1 MKKIFIFLGIALLLS
16 SFKADETSDIQ
27 AGEKLVYA
35 GSYNMSG
42 LMTHLAQVTMSTENV
57 NTSKNQYL
65 HLSCEL
71 STFSKW
77 DKFFKIR
84 DLYET
89 YVTPGSLKPNLYK
102 RSIDE
107 GGYTKKEKY
116 VFKGTSVTSTAKKRN
131 KPETTRTFTIGANT
145 VDAITLLYKVRTLDF
160 SKMKTGQTKS
170 FTIVFDEKQIPV
182 TLKYMGTETVAAGN
196 LGSKTCYKLSIGAKT
211 DALRGKDK
219 NLIWLTADN
228 HKVPAL
234 MKFSI
239 PVGTG
244 ELKLTS
250 ATGL

>member
-1 MKKIFIFLGIALLLS
+1 MKKIVLLPLLLLLFV
-16 SFKADETSDIQ
+16 SFKADEGNGIE

-42 LMTHLAQVTMSTENV
+42 LMTHIAQVTMSTENV

-84 DLYET
+84 DLYES

-116 VFKGTSVTSTAKKRN
+116 VFKGNQVTSTVQKR
-131 KPETTRTFTIGANT
+131 KRPETTRTFSIGANS
-145 VDAITLLYKVRTLDF
+145 VDAITLLYKLRSVDF
-160 SKMKTGQTKS
+160 SKMKSGQTKS
-170 FTIVFDEKQIPV
+170 FTIVFDEKEIPV
-182 TLKYMGTETVAAGN
+182 TLKFMGTESIAAGN
-196 LGSKTCYKLSIGAKT
+196 LGTKPCYKLSIGAKT
-211 DALRGKDK
+211 NALRGKDK
-219 NLIWLTADN
+219 NLIWLTADA

>member
-1 MKKIFIFLGIALLLS
+1 MKKIVLLPLLLLLFV
-16 SFKADETSDIQ
+16 SFKADEGNGIE

-42 LMTHLAQVTMSTENV
+42 LMTHIAQVTMSTENV

-84 DLYET
+84 DLYES

-116 VFKGTSVTSTAKKRN
+116 VFKGNQVTSTVQKR
-131 KPETTRTFTIGANT
+131 KRPETTRAFSIGANS
-145 VDAITLLYKVRTLDF
+145 VDAITLLYKLRSVDF
-160 SKMKTGQTKS
+160 SKMKSGQTKS
-170 FTIVFDEKQIPV
+170 FTIVFDEKEIPV
-182 TLKYMGTETVAAGN
+182 TLKFMGTESIAAGN
-196 LGSKTCYKLSIGAKT
+196 L
-211 DALRGKDK
+211 
-219 NLIWLTADN
+219 
-228 HKVPAL
+228 
-234 MKFSI
+234 
-239 PVGTG
+239 
-244 ELKLTS
+244 
-250 ATGL
+250 

>member
-1 MKKIFIFLGIALLLS
+1 MKKIVLLPLLLLLFV
-16 SFKADETSDIQ
+16 SFKADEGNGIE

-42 LMTHLAQVTMSTENV
+42 LMTHIAQVTMSTENV

-84 DLYET
+84 DLYES

-116 VFKGTSVTSTAKKRN
+116 VFKGNQVTSTVQKR
-131 KPETTRTFTIGANT
+131 KRPETTRTFSIGANS
-145 VDAITLLYKVRTLDF
+145 VDAITLLYKLRSVDF

-170 FTIVFDEKQIPV
+170 FTIVFDEKEIPV
-182 TLKYMGTETVAAGN
+182 TLKFMGTESIAAGN
-196 LGSKTCYKLSIGAKT
+196 LGTKSCYKLSIGAKT
-211 DALRGKDK
+211 NALRGKDK
-219 NLIWLTADN
+219 NLIWLTADA

>member
-1 MKKIFIFLGIALLLS
+1 MKKIILLPLFLLFLV
-16 SFKADETSDIQ
+16 SFKADEGNGID

-42 LMTHLAQVTMSTENV
+42 LMTHIAQVTMSTENV

-116 VFKGTSVTSTAKKRN
+116 VFKGNQVTSTVQKR
-131 KPETTRTFTIGANT
+131 KRPETTRTFSIGANT
-145 VDAITLLYKVRTLDF
+145 VDAITLLYKLRTVDF
-160 SKMKTGQTKS
+160 SKMKSGQTKS
-170 FTIVFDEKQIPV
+170 FTIVFDEKEIPV
-182 TLKYMGTETVAAGN
+182 TLKFMGTESIAAGN
-196 LGSKTCYKLSIGAKT
+196 LGTKSCYKLSIGAKT
-211 DALRGKDK
+211 NALRGKDK
-219 NLIWLTADN
+219 NLIWLTADA

>member
-1 MKKIFIFLGIALLLS
+1 
-16 SFKADETSDIQ
+16 
-27 AGEKLVYA
+27 
-35 GSYNMSG
+35 MSG
-42 LMTHLAQVTMSTENV
+42 LMTHIAQVTMSTENV

-71 STFSKW
+71 ATFSKW

-84 DLYET
+84 DLYES

-116 VFKGTSVTSTAKKRN
+116 VFKGNQVTSTVQKR
-131 KPETTRTFTIGANT
+131 KRPETTRTFSIGANT
-145 VDAITLLYKVRTLDF
+145 VDAITLLYKLRTVDF
-160 SKMKTGQTKS
+160 SKMKSGQTKS
-170 FTIVFDEKQIPV
+170 FTIVFDEKEIPV
-182 TLKYMGTETVAAGN
+182 TLKFMGTESIAAGN
-196 LGSKTCYKLSIGAKT
+196 LGTKSCYKLSIGAKT
-211 DALRGKDK
+211 NALRGKDK
-219 NLIWLTADN
+219 NLIWLTADA

>member
-1 MKKIFIFLGIALLLS
+1 MNKIVLLPLLLLLFM
-16 SFKADETSDIQ
+16 SFKADEGNGIE

-42 LMTHLAQVTMSTENV
+42 LMTHIAQVTMSTENV

-116 VFKGTSVTSTAKKRN
+116 VFKGNQVTSTVQKR
-131 KPETTRTFTIGANT
+131 KRPETTRTFSIGANT
-145 VDAITLLYKVRTLDF
+145 VDAITLLYKLRTVDF
-160 SKMKTGQTKS
+160 SKMKSGQTKS
-170 FTIVFDEKQIPV
+170 FTIVFDEKEIPV
-182 TLKYMGTETVAAGN
+182 TLKFMGTESIAAGN
-196 LGSKTCYKLSIGAKT
+196 LGTKSCYKLSIGAKT
-211 DALRGKDK
+211 NALRGKDK
-219 NLIWLTADN
+219 NLIWLTADA

>member
-1 MKKIFIFLGIALLLS
+1 MKKIVLLPLLLLLFV
-16 SFKADETSDIQ
+16 SFKADEGNGIE

-42 LMTHLAQVTMSTENV
+42 LMTHIAQVTMSTENV

-84 DLYET
+84 DLYES

-116 VFKGTSVTSTAKKRN
+116 VFKGNQVTSTVQKR
-131 KPETTRTFTIGANT
+131 KRPETTRTFSIGANS
-145 VDAITLLYKVRTLDF
+145 VDAITLLYKFCLLYTSR
-160 SKMKTGQTKS
+160 
-170 FTIVFDEKQIPV
+170 
-182 TLKYMGTETVAAGN
+182 
-196 LGSKTCYKLSIGAKT
+196 
-211 DALRGKDK
+211 RG
-219 NLIWLTADN
+219 
-228 HKVPAL
+228 
-234 MKFSI
+234 
-239 PVGTG
+239 
-244 ELKLTS
+244 
-250 ATGL
+250 